1 MSATQLDQ
9 QESFVL
15 HGPQL
20 EVLGEI
26 ESKLPAP
33 ARKRP
38 AANIVLGAAIV
49 LAVFGIGGGRLK
61 AQQNAVLRQYTATNQ
76 YNQGIQND
84 LAAQANAAA
93 SLVRQAQKVLGESN
107 DAVAEVQAVVDRLQQ
122 PPKDPADAHAVN
134 QALYSAVDG
143 LYQTARSHAGGET
156 LDRIE
161 ELYAEFVS
169 RQATID
175 RAAGAYNTAARDYNA
190 MAGSFPA
197 NLVGALWGAGS
208 VPEFSA

>member
-9 QESFVL
+9 QESFVIQ
-15 HGPQL
+15 GPQL
-20 EVLGEI
+20 EVLGEV

-38 AANIVLGAAIV
+38 LANIVLGVAILV
-49 LAVFGIGGGRLK
+49 SVFGIGGAQLKGR
-61 AQQNAVLRQYTATNQ
+61 QNAVLAQYNATNE
-76 YNQGIQND
+76 YDQGIQND

-93 SLVRQAQKVLGESN
+93 SLVRQAQKVLGEDN
-107 DAVAEVQAVVDRLQQ
+107 DAAAGVQAVVDRLQQ
-122 PPKDPADAHAVN
+122 PPADPADAHAAN
-134 QALYSAVDG
+134 QALFSAVDG
-143 LYQTARSHAGGET
+143 LYQTAKDRASGET

-161 ELYAEFVS
+161 ELYAEFTS

-175 RAAGAYNTAARDYNA
+175 RAAGAYNQAARDYNA
-190 MAGSFPA
+190 MAGGFPA
-197 NLVGALWGAGS
+197 NLVGALGGAGS

>member
-9 QESFVL
+9 QESFVIQ
-15 HGPQL
+15 GPQL
-20 EVLGEI
+20 EILGAV

-38 AANIVLGAAIV
+38 LANLVLGAAILV
-49 LAVFGIGGGRLK
+49 AVFGIGGAQLKGR
-61 AQQNAVLRQYTATNQ
+61 QNAVLRQYSATNE
-76 YNQGIQND
+76 YNAGVQND
-84 LAAQANAAA
+84 LAAQVGYAANM
-93 SLVRQAQKVLGESN
+93 LRQAQKLPDVDSG
-107 DAVAEVQAVVDRLQQ
+107 DTAAVQEVIDRLQTE
-122 PPKDPADAHAVN
+122 PKDPADAYQAN
-134 QALYSAVDG
+134 QALYRAVDG
-143 LYQTARSHAGGET
+143 LYQTAKDHADGET

-175 RAAGAYNTAARDYNA
+175 RAAGAYNAAARDYNA
-190 MAGSFPA
+190 MAGGFPA
-197 NLVGALWGAGS
+197 NLVGSLWGAGS

>member
-9 QESFVL
+9 QESFVIQ
-15 HGPQL
+15 GPQL
-20 EVLGEI
+20 EVLGKA

-38 AANIVLGAAIV
+38 LANIVLGAAILV
-49 LAVFGIGGGRLK
+49 SVFGIGGAQLKGR
-61 AQQNAVLRQYTATNQ
+61 QSAVLAQYNATNE

-84 LAAQANAAA
+84 LAAQTIAAA
-93 SLVRQAQKVLGESN
+93 NLVRQAQKVLGEN
-107 DAVAEVQAVVDRLQQ
+107 DDAVAAVQTVVDRLQQ
-122 PPKDPADAHAVN
+122 PPADPADAHAAN
-134 QALYSAVDG
+134 QALYGAVDV
-143 LYQTARSHAGGET
+143 LYQTARAQASGET

-161 ELYAEFVS
+161 ELFAEFTS
-169 RQATID
+169 RQATINH
-175 RAAGAYNTAARDYNA
+175 AAGAYNEAARDYNA